1 MITTTTTDGEIVE
14 VTLIITGLFV
24 PPNMFGGSKVKGK
37 FAQSE
42 RDDETQFIVAYTHG
56 DSNLVIILTERYQM
70 TPRVRAQIWVF
81 HRKNLCSRYEA
92 LISKSKTDLN
102 TCYPPPREILK
113 LRTLNFIICQTVT
126 LDASEDL
133 IKHL

>member
-56 DSNLVIILTERYQM
+56 DSNLVIILTER
-70 TPRVRAQIWVF
+70 
-81 HRKNLCSRYEA
+81 
-92 LISKSKTDLN
+92 
-102 TCYPPPREILK
+102 
-113 LRTLNFIICQTVT
+113 T
-126 LDASEDL
+126 LDVECKLKNNSGGGHSRLRFPEPIIPGDARYK
-133 IKHL
+133 IKNDTVKLFLPKVDPSQSWVGALTGRGLEEY